1 MRSLNNFTRP
11 LLGVALGVALA
22 LASGCQSNSPTE
34 PKSSGTPVT
43 PKVPEPV
50 TTYNV
55 SVTANP
61 AALTAGS
68 STPSNVTIQVHR
80 TDNGQAPPD
89 LTPVQVSTSLG
100 EFNAVGSGVTTTT
113 VQLVNGQ
120 AQVALFPGA
129 GVGTATVRA
138 LVGTSAGAANVSIG
152 QQATFFISSVSP
164 GVGNPAGG
172 EDVTINGGGFDQP
185 VRVTFASGAAQ
196 VLSVSPNQI
205 RVRTPSST
213 AAGVNVDVGQ
223 SVPVSVG
230 VTINVN
236 EPGQLTDTLA
246 NGFTYALGGGIL
258 QPQVFSISPA
268 SGSNDGGTRVTIAG
282 DGFDQPVQ
290 VLFGRGGTAANFNGV
305 EATVESVSRN
315 RIVLITPAARGFGQN
330 NVNQVVDIL
339 VKNLNTGFSTVAAG
353 FYKYGSNVLITA
365 MGPGSG
371 SYLGGTRVTLFGQ
384 GFDEP
389 VAVSL
394 GGVGQLVVSVTGTEI
409 VFMTSGVPVT
419 TCPASGVIPV
429 TGVSVTNIETG
440 DTGTASLG
448 FNYVVPL
455 PLITGFSPTS
465 GSIGTTATITGR
477 NFAVSPDNVQVLFGD
492 PSSGSSA
499 NVVSH
504 NATTIVVQVP
514 TPPPSFSFTTEPC
527 DANGDGVQ
535 GTKKIP
541 TAISVTVR
549 NLDGTGCLVTLSN
562 VFTLNPPDS
571 SCNEPAPPPALPQCS
586 DGKDNDGDG
595 LTDFGPNP
603 SNDPQCTS
611 AGDNNEGS

>member
-11 LLGVALGVALA
+11 LLGVALGVALV

-61 AALTAGS
+61 AALTAGG
-68 STPSNVTIQVHR
+68 STPSTVTIQVHR

-89 LTPVQVSTSLG
+89 LTQVQVSTSLG
-100 EFNAVGSGVTTTT
+100 EFNAVGSGLTTTT

-138 LVGTSAGAANVSIG
+138 QVGTSAGAANVSIG

-185 VRVTFASGAAQ
+185 VRVTFANGTAQ

-213 AAGVNVDVGQ
+213 AAGVSVGVGQ

-236 EPGQLTDTLA
+236 EAGQLTDSLA

-268 SGSNDGGTRVTIAG
+268 SGSNDGGTRVTIVG

-290 VLFGRGGTAANFNGV
+290 VLFGRGGSASNFNGV

-315 RIVLITPAARGFGQN
+315 RIVAIAPAARGFGQN

-353 FYKYGSNVLITA
+353 FYKYGSSVLITA

-371 SYLGGTRVTLFGQ
+371 SYLGGTRVTIFGQ

-409 VFMTSGVPVT
+409 VFLTSGVSVT
-419 TCPASGVIPV
+419 TCPTSGVITV
-429 TGVSVTNIETG
+429 SGVSVTNIDTG
-440 DTGTASLG
+440 DSGSASLG
-448 FNYVVPL
+448 FNYIVPL
-455 PLITGFSPTS
+455 PQIFGISPTS
-465 GSIGTTATITGR
+465 GSPGTAAVITGQ
-477 NFAVSPDNVQVLFGD
+477 NFASHVQVLFGD
-492 PSSGSSA
+492 ATSGSSA
-499 NVVSH
+499 
-504 NATTIVVQVP
+504 TIVSSNASTINIRVP
-514 TPPPSFSFTTEPC
+514 SAPQSFTFNTEPC
-527 DANGDGVQ
+527 DGNGDGIAN
-535 GTKKIP
+535 GTRNIA
-541 TAISVTVR
+541 TAISVNVK
-549 NLDGTGCLVTLSN
+549 NLDGTGCAVTLSN
-562 VFTLNPPDS
+562 AFLLNPPNSTCTGDNS
-571 SCNEPAPPPALPQCS
+571 TPPPPTPACSDGVDNDLDGKIDLADPQCS
-586 DGKDNDGDG
+586 SASDND
-595 LTDFGPNP
+595 
-603 SNDPQCTS
+603 
-611 AGDNNEGS
+611 EGS

>member
-68 STPSNVTIQVHR
+68 STPSNITIQVHR

-89 LTPVQVSTSLG
+89 LTQVQVSTSLG

-164 GVGNPAGG
+164 GVGNPTGG

-185 VRVTFASGAAQ
+185 VRVTFANGTAQ

-213 AAGVNVDVGQ
+213 AAGVNVGVGQ

-236 EPGQLTDTLA
+236 EPGQLTDTLT

-268 SGSNDGGTRVTIAG
+268 SGSNDGGTRVTIVG

-315 RIVLITPAARGFGQN
+315 RIVAIAPAARGFGQN
-330 NVNQVVDIL
+330 NVNQVVDLL

-371 SYLGGTRVTLFGQ
+371 SYLGGTRVTIFGQ

-394 GGVGQLVVSVTGTEI
+394 GGVGQLVLSVTGTEI
-409 VFMTSGVPVT
+409 VFLTSGVPVT
-419 TCPASGVIPV
+419 TCPTSGVIPV

-440 DTGTASLG
+440 DTGSASLG
-448 FNYVVPL
+448 FNYIVPL
-455 PLITGFSPTS
+455 PQIFGINPTS
-465 GSIGTTATITGR
+465 GSPGTAAVITGQ
-477 NFAVSPDNVQVLFGD
+477 NFATHVQVLFGD
-492 PSSGSSA
+492 ASTGSSA
-499 NVVSH
+499 
-504 NATTIVVQVP
+504 TIVSSTSSSINIRVP
-514 TPPPSFSFTTEPC
+514 NAPQGFTFNTEPC
-527 DANGDGVQ
+527 DGNGDGIPN
-535 GTKKIP
+535 GTRNIA
-541 TAISVTVR
+541 TSISVSVR
-549 NLDGTGCLVTLSN
+549 NLDGTGCAVTLSN
-562 VFTLNPPDS
+562 SFLLSPPNSTCTGDNS
-571 SCNEPAPPPALPQCS
+571 APPPATPACSDGVDNDLDGKIDLADPQCS
-586 DGKDNDGDG
+586 SASDND
-595 LTDFGPNP
+595 
-603 SNDPQCTS
+603 
-611 AGDNNEGS
+611 EGS